1 MGEELGRGEKGI
13 DFVVMQVVELM
24 FSVEKENLCAW
35 VDSEFARS
43 VSLVARRS
51 VSAVDVEET
60 PFIGRAETSVELR
73 GDNGD
78 GCIGV

>member
-1 MGEELGRGEKGI
+1 MRGLE
-13 DFVVMQVVELM
+13 FVVADAVELM
-24 FSVEKENLCAW
+24 FSVEKGKLCAW

-43 VSLVARRS
+43 VLLVARCP
-51 VSAVDVEET
+51 VYAVDAEGT
-60 PFIGRAETSVELR
+60 PFIGRTEASVELH